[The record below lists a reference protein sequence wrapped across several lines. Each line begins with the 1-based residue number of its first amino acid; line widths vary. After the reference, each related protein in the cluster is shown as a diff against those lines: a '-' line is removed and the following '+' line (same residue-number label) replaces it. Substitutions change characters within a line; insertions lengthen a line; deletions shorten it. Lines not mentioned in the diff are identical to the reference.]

1 MDQPPCGRWRWLDQP
16 PVSESLSILPVPE
29 NPITPMPYLTA
40 VRALS
45 CGDESYAV
53 IVSSREEFSN
63 WLQNPEPGAELLE
76 VVGLINDPEVWALA
90 AQGTMPIPL
99 DVILEDPAAEFS
111 SLYRLVDVRNTRPV
125 RVTIPARP
133 GFKKALRLAVSLQLP
148 VRILP
153 GQPDAGV
160 LTELAEAADFYLH
173 DSMVDVPVEFFH
185 SLFAAFCGTG
195 GGTLWS
201 FLEQD
206 PAECPRRD
214 DAGQA
219 LQPPDFV
226 ETHLTRIVSEGGEC
240 ASCRWQ
246 PQCAGYFKFPESSYD
261 CAGVKQL
268 FAKLETAADEL
279 RRDVATHSAP

>member
-99 DVILEDPAAEFS
+99 DVILEDPAADFS

-160 LTELAEAADFYLH
+160 LTELAEAADVIAVLGG
-173 DSMVDVPVEFFH
+173 D
-185 SLFAAFCGTG
+185 GTMLNAMARF
-195 GGTLWS
+195 GGTAKPTVFVKAQARGLVVS
-201 FLEQD
+201 RMAGKPCSNSQ
-206 PAECPRRD
+206 PAIFWR
-214 DAGQA
+214 
-219 LQPPDFV
+219 
-226 ETHLTRIVSEGGEC
+226 
-240 ASCRWQ
+240 
-246 PQCAGYFKFPESSYD
+246 
-261 CAGVKQL
+261 AGV
-268 FAKLETAADEL
+268 LERPNTVPNAHKV
-279 RRDVATHSAP
+279 RP